1 MFRISIFKF
10 RIFFFAFFAALREI
24 TNTPN
29 TPITKV
35 STLNNIDKIFP
46 KLSNFYK
53 NQLCA
58 VDKYKE
64 PYKVLISC
72 IISLR
77 TKDEVTEKSSEKLFS
92 IASTPFEMIKLPP
105 EKISSIIFPAGFYK
119 RKGKQ
124 IRDISN
130 ILIEKF
136 KGNVPDDID
145 ELLKLKG
152 VGRKTANLVLSAG
165 FNIPAICVDTHVH
178 RISNRIGLVSSNS
191 PESTEMQLT
200 DILDKKYWLTINNL
214 MVLHGKNICTP
225 ISPKCSKC
233 VIFSFCAKNNVEKSR

>member
-1 MFRISIFKF
+1 MTRVSI
-10 RIFFFAFFAALREI
+10 
-24 TNTPN
+24 
-29 TPITKV
+29 
-35 STLNNIDKIFP
+35 LNNIDKIFSE
-46 KLSNFYK
+46 LSKFYK
-53 NQLCA
+53 DQLCA
-58 VDKYKE
+58 VDKYKD

-77 TKDEVTEKSSEKLFS
+77 TKDEVTEKSSEKLFAK
-92 IASTPFEMIKLPP
+92 ASTPFEMIKLTP
-105 EKISSIIFPAGFYK
+105 EKISNIIFPAGFYK

-124 IRDISN
+124 IWDISN

-136 KGNVPDDID
+136 NGNVPDNIN

-178 RISNRIGLVSSNS
+178 RISNRIGLVSSTT
-191 PESTEMQLT
+191 PEGTETQLM

-233 VIFSFCAKNNVEKSR
+233 VISSFCAKNNVEKSR

>member
-1 MFRISIFKF
+1 MNKIDNIFSLLK
-10 RIFFFAFFAALREI
+10 
-24 TNTPN
+24 
-29 TPITKV
+29 KH
-35 STLNNIDKIFP
+35 
-46 KLSNFYK
+46 YK

-58 VDKYKE
+58 VDKYKD
-64 PYKVLISC
+64 PFKVLISC

-92 IASTPFEMIKLPP
+92 IASTPFQMINLTP
-105 EKISSIIFPAGFYK
+105 EKISEIIYPAGFYK

-124 IRDISN
+124 IRDISAVLVDKYN
-130 ILIEKF
+130 GK
-136 KGNVPDDID
+136 VPNSID

-178 RISNRIGLVSSNS
+178 RISNRIGLVSSTT
-191 PESTEMQLT
+191 PETTEFQLA
-200 DILDKKYWLTINNL
+200 DILDEKYWLIINNL
-214 MVLHGKNICTP
+214 LVLHGKNICVP

-233 VIFSFCAKNNVEKSR
+233 VISSLCAKNNVEKSR